1 MTPYLGMSRTV
12 RIIRSGN
19 MYRPS
24 ASKSYYSLLGICTDM
39 EAGVV

>member
-1 MTPYLGMSRTV
+1 MTLYLGMSRTV

-24 ASKSYYSLLGICTDM
+24 ALKSYSSLFGISADM
-39 EAGVV
+39 EAEVV